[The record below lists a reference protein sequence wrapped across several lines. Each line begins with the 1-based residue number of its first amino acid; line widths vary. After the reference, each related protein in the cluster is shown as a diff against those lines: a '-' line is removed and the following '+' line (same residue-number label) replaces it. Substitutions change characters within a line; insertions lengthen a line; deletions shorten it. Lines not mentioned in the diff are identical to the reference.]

1 MLDGPRIA
9 PLAGGKARALIVLV
23 HGYGSNGE
31 EMMHVAAQARYA
43 LPTVAFVAPNAPGR
57 LAPLADG
64 RRWWP
69 LDSFAPA
76 ALAAGVAA
84 AVPELDAFLTHEPAA
99 HGLADD
105 RLLLIGFSQGMMMA
119 LHVGLRRAK
128 PLAGIVGISGMLVA
142 PKRLAAE
149 IRSRPSVLLVHGSKD
164 NVVPFREMDVAAS
177 ALRAVDVEVETH
189 VSQGTG
195 HGIAPD
201 GAAATAAF
209 AARMLETAI

>member
-31 EMMHVAAQARYA
+31 DMMHLAAQARYA

-64 RRWWP
+64 RQWWP
-69 LDSFAPA
+69 LDSFSPA

-84 AVPELDAFLTHEPAA
+84 AAPELDAFLTHELAA
-99 HGLADD
+99 HGLAED

-128 PLAGIVGISGMLVA
+128 PLAGIVGISGMLIA
-142 PKRLAAE
+142 PKRLVAE
-149 IRSRPSVLLVHGSKD
+149 IQSRPSVLLVHGSKD
-164 NVVPFREMDVAAS
+164 NVVPFREMVLAAS
-177 ALRAVDVEVETH
+177 ALRAVDVQVETH
-189 VSQGTG
+189 VSPGVEHHIGQ
-195 HGIAPD
+195 D
-201 GAAATAAF
+201 GLATTIAF
-209 AARMLETAI
+209 AERILG